1 MWEYI
6 RRGITR
12 RRKQTLIISIGMALA
27 VAAVVVV
34 SSASRGIAQAQS
46 SVLESVYGVG
56 TDLTVTAAV
65 GDPGEAQSGE
75 AGQSGG
81 RQQFDF
87 REGSGETGDDGATSL
102 STTRLSVAMGTST
115 MDTGVLDTV
124 SSTEGVSTATG
135 TLALTQMD
143 FSGQVQQQ
151 EDSGSTA
158 DGTTGDGGTDQGS
171 TPGGPGGQGGPGFG
185 GGSFSFGQ
193 TTILG
198 VDPSATEVGPTTG
211 MTVSDGS
218 LLSADDADQAVAVI
232 SASYASDNDL
242 AVGDTV
248 ALGSDATEFTV
259 VGVLSEESS
268 QDASDIYIPLSL
280 AQQLADEDGAV
291 TTIYV
296 KAASADTVDSV
307 ASALE
312 DALPDQTVSTQSD
325 LASTVTGSLSSAAS
339 WISGFGT
346 WLTVGILVLAF
357 LLTSLFTISSVTRR
371 TRELGTLKAIGWS
384 NGRVLGNV
392 VSETLIQTLI
402 GGLIGLALGV
412 AAILGVNAAGITLT
426 GSAGGS
432 GGFQMGGMPG
442 SSQQAGGPQAPGG
455 SDQTAPTTS
464 DGSGQG
470 VPGGDASDAAADQDA
485 SATSTTLTLEPSA
498 MTLGLALGAG
508 LLGGAVAGGAGAIAV
523 SRLRPAAAL
532 RSVE

>member
-1 MWEYI
+1 
-6 RRGITR
+6 
-12 RRKQTLIISIGMALA
+12 MALA

-65 GDPGEAQSGE
+65 GDLGEAQSGE

-87 REGSGETGDDGATSL
+87 GEGSGETGDDGATSL

-124 SSTEGVSTATG
+124 SSTEGVSAATG

-158 DGTTGDGGTDQGS
+158 GGTTGDSGTDQGS
-171 TPGGPGGQGGPGFG
+171 APGGQGGPGFG

-232 SASYASDNDL
+232 SAGYASDNDL
-242 AVGDTV
+242 AVGDTF
-248 ALGSDATEFTV
+248 ALGSEATEFTV
-259 VGVLSEESS
+259 VGILSEESS
-268 QDASDIYIPLSL
+268 QDASDIYVPLSL

-296 KAASADTVDSV
+296 KAASADAVDSV

-402 GGLIGLALGV
+402 GGVIGLALGV

-485 SATSTTLTLEPSA
+485 SATSTTLALEPSA
-498 MTLGLALGAG
+498 MTIGLALGAG